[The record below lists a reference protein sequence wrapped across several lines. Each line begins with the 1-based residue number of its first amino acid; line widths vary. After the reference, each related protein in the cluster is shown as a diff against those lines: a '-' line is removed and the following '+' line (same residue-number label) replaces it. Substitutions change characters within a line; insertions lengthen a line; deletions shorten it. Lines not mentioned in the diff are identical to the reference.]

1 MKLLPTALCLSVLAR
16 ALPAQGAPPQVAPD
30 QPYTMEYYYK
40 VQW

>member
-16 ALPAQGAPPQVAPD
+16 ALLAQGAPPQVAPD